1 MKKMLREH
9 TGAVVILVLFITLG
23 TTYSLVTPLFEASD
37 EISHYPVV
45 QHIATTGTLPV
56 QRPGVETLWEQ
67 EGSQPPLYYLLS
79 AALTFWIDTSDL
91 QAIRWRNPHAKL
103 GIPLDPDNKNMVIH
117 TQAEAFPWRGTVLAM
132 HLIRFF
138 SVALGTGTVALTYH
152 LIRMIWPEDKRIAL
166 LGMALVAFN
175 PMFLFITGSVN
186 NDNLMVMLGTWL
198 LVLTTKIVKEGLTA
212 RRSLTLAVV
221 TALATITKI
230 SGLTLVPVVGLA
242 LLIHAL
248 KRRQWKQVLLTGL
261 GLTAAWL
268 VLAGWWY
275 ARNLILYQEL
285 LGTNTHVA
293 IVGGRQIGL
302 WELRRE
308 WYGFWV
314 SYWALFGAVDILAD
328 QEAYLFYA
336 VISWLAVAG
345 LIWWAIQVIRR
356 RAWND
361 LLLPALMALQVAIT
375 FAGVLR
381 WTTIT
386 YASQGRLMFP
396 VIGAISGLMAY
407 GLLNWLPPRLLWR
420 TAGLGIVAVPLLVVA
435 AIAPF
440 RYIAPTYALPPS
452 VSEIPATAT
461 PVGVEFGGLELVAVE
476 TYNAAVQAG
485 EHIPITL
492 YWRANRPLEQNY
504 SLYLHALGRGYE
516 EIGKI
521 DSYPGAGALPTT
533 LMQPGVIIRDSYSI
547 RLREEFTAPT
557 IVRVAVGV
565 GLWQPELYIVL
576 RGNGPDGQP
585 LNGDVIVE
593 AGVAYPRDFAG
604 CTGVIPEDVPQQADF
619 GGFARLWARPISGNY
634 QAGDTVPVTLY
645 WERLTDTPVNWTVFV
660 HLVGT
665 DRRPLAQGDGPPV
678 NGDYP
683 TSLWR
688 ADCQIE
694 DSHLLILPADLP
706 AGDYSI
712 LVGLYDTTDPAYRR
726 ALATRADGSP
736 YPDHAVPLGNIHVE
750 AP

>member
-1 MKKMLREH
+1 
-9 TGAVVILVLFITLG
+9 
-23 TTYSLVTPLFEASD
+23 
-37 EISHYPVV
+37 
-45 QHIATTGTLPV
+45 
-56 QRPGVETLWEQ
+56 
-67 EGSQPPLYYLLS
+67 
-79 AALTFWIDTSDL
+79 
-91 QAIRWRNPHAKL
+91 
-103 GIPLDPDNKNMVIH
+103 
-117 TQAEAFPWRGTVLAM
+117 
-132 HLIRFF
+132 
-138 SVALGTGTVALTYH
+138 
-152 LIRMIWPEDKRIAL
+152 
-166 LGMALVAFN
+166 
-175 PMFLFITGSVN
+175 
-186 NDNLMVMLGTWL
+186 
-198 LVLTTKIVKEGLTA
+198 
-212 RRSLTLAVV
+212 
-221 TALATITKI
+221 
-230 SGLTLVPVVGLA
+230 
-242 LLIHAL
+242 
-248 KRRQWKQVLLTGL
+248 
-261 GLTAAWL
+261 
-268 VLAGWWY
+268 
-275 ARNLILYQEL
+275 
-285 LGTNTHVA
+285 
-293 IVGGRQIGL
+293 
-302 WELRRE
+302 
-308 WYGFWV
+308 
-314 SYWALFGAVDILAD
+314 
-328 QEAYLFYA
+328 
-336 VISWLAVAG
+336 
-345 LIWWAIQVIRR
+345 
-356 RAWND
+356 
-361 LLLPALMALQVAIT
+361 
-375 FAGVLR
+375 
-381 WTTIT
+381 
-386 YASQGRLMFP
+386 
-396 VIGAISGLMAY
+396 
-407 GLLNWLPPRLLWR
+407 
-420 TAGLGIVAVPLLVVA
+420 
-435 AIAPF
+435 
-440 RYIAPTYALPPS
+440 
-452 VSEIPATAT
+452 
-461 PVGVEFGGLELVAVE
+461 VAVE

-645 WERLTDTPVNWTVFV
+645 WERLTDIPVNWTVFV

-694 DSHLLILPADLP
+694 DRHLLSLPADLP

-726 ALATRADGSP
+726 APATHTDGSP